1 MEVILDLAAQE
12 KCRDRILELA
22 NRFKK
27 PCRLDLS
34 QSRQIIRQLESIGGS
49 FHGVSIFGAL
59 RDEIRSI
66 TSRLNSIDKDPL
78 KLAIIGEFSAGKS
91 SLINALVGSD
101 DFLPVNISETT
112 ALVSKLEYALFKG
125 VKICFKNGTHQDA
138 TFDDYRNLVD
148 ENKISSIRDDIDL
161 VSVAV
166 DYPPLKKIT
175 IFDTPGLNSK
185 IEKHER
191 TTINYISEVE
201 VVFWV
206 FRADKPAAGTELGYI
221 EKIKNRK
228 CKVYGIINKI
238 DAIRGYSRDEERWNS
253 EMERVMNAFQKNCGS
268 IIEQFIP
275 VSAKEAIKGI
285 LSDDVEKIK
294 RSQISAVQ
302 NVIENE
308 ITNKATVIKTEYLHD
323 MVELFTGIGEATKV
337 YFDEIFKSDKQLIVD
352 VLGKIQTCKKELETY
367 SLQSHSNSQVTRMK
381 APWEYI

>member
-1 MEVILDLAAQE
+1 MDAVTDRAIQE
-12 KCRDRILELA
+12 KCRDRILDLA
-22 NRFKK
+22 NKFKK
-27 PCRLDLS
+27 PCRIDLN
-34 QSRQIIRQLESIGGS
+34 QSNQIIRQLESIGGS
-49 FHGVSIFGAL
+49 FHGVSIFAAL
-59 RDEIRSI
+59 RDEIRGI
-66 TSRLNSIDKDPL
+66 TTRLNSIDKDPL

-125 VKICFKNGTHQDA
+125 VKICFKNGTRKDA
-138 TFDDYRNLVD
+138 SFDDYRNLVD
-148 ENKISSIRDDIDL
+148 ENRISNIRDDIDL

-206 FRADKPAAGTELGYI
+206 FRADKPVAGTELDYI
-221 EKIKNRK
+221 EKIKSRK

-238 DAIRGYSRDEERWNS
+238 DAIRGYGRDEARWNS
-253 EMERVMNAFQKNCGS
+253 EMDRVMNAFHKNCGS

-285 LSDDVEKIK
+285 LSDDVDMVN

-308 ITNKATVIKTEYLHD
+308 ITNKATVIKTEYLYD

-337 YFDEIFKSDKQLIVD
+337 YFDEIFKSNKQLIVD
-352 VLGKIQTCKKELETY
+352 VLEKIQTCKKELETY
-367 SLQSHSNSQVTRMK
+367 SLQNHSKTHATKMK

>member
-1 MEVILDLAAQE
+1 M
-12 KCRDRILELA
+12 
-22 NRFKK
+22 
-27 PCRLDLS
+27 
-34 QSRQIIRQLESIGGS
+34 
-49 FHGVSIFGAL
+49 
-59 RDEIRSI
+59 
-66 TSRLNSIDKDPL
+66 LNS
-78 KLAIIGEFSAGKS
+78 
-91 SLINALVGSD
+91 
-101 DFLPVNISETT
+101 
-112 ALVSKLEYALFKG
+112 Y
-125 VKICFKNGTHQDA
+125 
-138 TFDDYRNLVD
+138 
-148 ENKISSIRDDIDL
+148 
-161 VSVAV
+161 
-166 DYPPLKKIT
+166 KKIT

-185 IEKHER
+185 FEKHER
-191 TTINYISEVE
+191 TTINYIGEVE

-206 FRADKPAAGTELGYI
+206 FRADKPAAGTELDYI

-238 DAIRGYSRDEERWNS
+238 DAVRGYGRDEDRWNS

-285 LSDDVEKIK
+285 LSDDVERVK
-294 RSQISAVQ
+294 RSQISSVQ

-308 ITNKATVIKTEYLHD
+308 ITNKATVIKKEYLHD

-367 SLQSHSNSQVTRMK
+367 SLQSHSNPKITKMK